1 MDIKW
6 WLKLLGVVVV
16 ILIVA
21 TTLDYFA
28 HSTSPRFGVPPEYF
42 RNKVIFGSLIGLA
55 SLWIFR
61 SKRNM
66 VVGALSYA
74 AIVAVESGYLLGG
87 VRLPLPS
94 GGVAIAISLTVRFI
108 ILLAGVLALGIL
120 MNWIA
125 EHFKKPTKMAIFFS
139 FAIAL
144 GLQTKYFFLGFDL
157 FFVFLFMFLH
167 FAMFLLPAV
176 ILFKKYP
183 EVVE

>member
-1 MDIKW
+1 MKW

-74 AIVAVESGYLLGG
+74 AIVTAESGYLG
-87 VRLPLPS
+87 VRLALPS
-94 GGVAIAISLTVRFI
+94 GGVAIAISLAVRFI
-108 ILLAGVLALGIL
+108 VLLAGVSALGIL

-167 FAMFLLPAV
+167 FVMFLLPAV
-176 ILFKKYP
+176 ILFRKYP
-183 EVVE
+183 EIVE